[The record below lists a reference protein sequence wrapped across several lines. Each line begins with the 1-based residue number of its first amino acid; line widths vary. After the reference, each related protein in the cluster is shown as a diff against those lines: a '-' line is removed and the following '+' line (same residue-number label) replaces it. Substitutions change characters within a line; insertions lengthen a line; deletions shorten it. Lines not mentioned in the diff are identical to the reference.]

1 LGLSKDDAQDLNA
14 AYGGSFL
21 SLSVSEARLVLHQIL
36 RRTTCTSIHDELL
49 EEEKESSLEQEEE
62 VLIAKSRPF
71 QSQDLAI
78 SPKLSISQNPPRE
91 EEIPPLENP
100 FEFKGN
106 LIDFGRTMKPRPHKR
121 PPSEYNPTPLK
132 EESLRKH
139 PYSHIGH
146 QKEFKDD
153 MSSDA
158 VEGELSHLEVN
169 PTFSP
174 SMPTLDVL
182 SEPIFQPILDPDD
195 PSYAL
200 SPKSHD
206 DPRNPLRQLNHR
218 NHKDYKDVQEEQ

>member
-1 LGLSKDDAQDLNA
+1 
-14 AYGGSFL
+14 
-21 SLSVSEARLVLHQIL
+21 
-36 RRTTCTSIHDELL
+36 
-49 EEEKESSLEQEEE
+49 
-62 VLIAKSRPF
+62 
-71 QSQDLAI
+71 
-78 SPKLSISQNPPRE
+78 
-91 EEIPPLENP
+91 
-100 FEFKGN
+100 
-106 LIDFGRTMKPRPHKR
+106 MKPRPHKR
-121 PPSEYNPTPLK
+121 PPSEYNPTSLK

-146 QKEFKDD
+146 QEEFKDD

-158 VEGELSHLEVN
+158 IEGEPSHLEVN

-206 DPRNPLRQLNHR
+206 DPRNPLRQPNHR
-218 NHKDYKDVQEEQ
+218 NHKDYKDGQQEQ

>member
-1 LGLSKDDAQDLNA
+1 
-14 AYGGSFL
+14 
-21 SLSVSEARLVLHQIL
+21 LSVSEARLVLDKIL
-36 RRTTCTSIHDELL
+36 GRTTYTSIHDELL
-49 EEEKESSLEQEEE
+49 EEEKESSPEQEEE
-62 VLIAKSRPF
+62 VFIVKSQLF

-78 SPKLSISQNPPRE
+78 SPESLISQNPPRE

-100 FEFKGN
+100 FKFKGD

-121 PPSEYNPTPLK
+121 PLSEYNPTPLK
-132 EESLRKH
+132 EESLRKR

-158 VEGELSHLEVN
+158 IEGESSHLEVN

-174 SMPTLDVL
+174 SMSTLDVL
-182 SEPIFQPILDPDD
+182 SEPILQPILDPDD

-206 DPRNPLRQLNHR
+206 DPR
-218 NHKDYKDVQEEQ
+218 KTIKTTKS